1 MATKQY
7 NPYNNIKNIVGYKA
21 DWHTAKQLGQD
32 PTQYYQAAV
41 PDYQELVKNGY
52 ESIAQQLTDMDYI
65 KAKDLLKNYK
75 PDDEIAID
83 NYVNEMSGTADAREV
98 SAEQTRAYGADPST
112 QKLLD
117 MAIGAGDAY
126 QNFANQARDIGT
138 GAVSTQ
144 PSDTVNNMLNQWQ
157 GGNERLNGQ
166 IRYDENGNVIS
177 GLNTA
182 HYNTGRQQLDYINNF
197 DVTKQP
203 YYQGI
208 MDQYKLGGYNA
219 AQGAYANGAAD
230 NGGNIDSYAAA
241 NANRQQLAF
250 TTAGQQAALQAA
262 QQNANNW
269 QNLYSQMSQDLNNQ
283 GVLNANTLQQAA
295 QMYSVDAQERMNA
308 LDVAGAMERQVM
320 ANAINGYLG
329 NIQADMQKYGID
341 AETAMNRENNR
352 AALEQITAQL
362 AAQER
367 MNTENNETTR
377 LGYAS
382 QERMNTENN
391 QTQRYGYDTNL
402 AGIRDTNQTNLGIA
416 GINKDAQLGVAGINR
431 DATLGA
437 AGINANASMSNAALQ
452 ADLNRYLGELGYNQA
467 LALGQLSYDQALA
480 LGQLGYNQALDAIY
494 AQGDINSQLS
504 AQEAQQ
510 QRNMY
515 EWLASMGMTTDAKG
529 NIVSASGGTGAETSV
544 DSQLA
549 DAYQMTS
556 RLVEL
561 YKTHGDASLTTPA
574 DVYAAAMEYDN
585 EKYGG
590 AHQKEIYTYI
600 NNFMN
605 LGKKADSVTG
615 GGVTIPSIQIPGLNP

>member
-7 NPYNNIKNIVGYKA
+7 NPYNAYKHIVSAKG

-32 PTQYYQAAV
+32 PNQYYQAAL
-41 PDYQELVKNGY
+41 PHYQELTDNGY
-52 ESIAQQLTDMDYI
+52 GWLAEELNRSDYTT
-65 KAKDLLKNYK
+65 AKGLRDKYALK
-75 PDDEIAID
+75 PDEQFEVDG
-83 NYVNEMSGTADAREV
+83 YVNDMTAVPE
-98 SAEQTRAYGADPST
+98 TPAYGADPST

-117 MAIGAGDAY
+117 QAVGAGEGY
-126 QNFANQARDIGT
+126 QDFLNQARDIGT

-144 PSDTVNNMLNQWQ
+144 PSDTVNNMLGQWQ
-157 GGNERLNGQ
+157 SGNERLNGAIQ
-166 IRYDENGNVIS
+166 YDENGNVIS

-182 HYNTGRQQLDYINNF
+182 HYNIGREQLDRINNF
-197 DVTKQP
+197 DVTAQP

-219 AQGAYANGAAD
+219 AQGAYANGAAN

-269 QNLYSQMSQDLNNQ
+269 QTLYSQMSQDLNNQ

-308 LDVAGAMERQVM
+308 LDVAGAMQQQAM
-320 ANAINGYLG
+320 ANAIQGYLG

-341 AETAMNRENNR
+341 AETAMNSENNR

-402 AGIRDTNQTNLGIA
+402 AGIRDTNQTNLGVA
-416 GINKDAQLGVAGINR
+416 GINANAQLGVAGINR

-437 AGINANASMSNAALQ
+437 AGINANASMANAAMN
-452 ADLNRYLGELGYNQA
+452 ADVNRYLGELGYNQA
-467 LALGQLSYDQALA
+467 LAGFQNELDVLERQGQISKEQSQWMMDQAVQNGWIPQGYTAATTATGGTVGTTGTKLSDFETADA
-480 LGQLGYNQALDAIY
+480 LKGDLFAAVKTGDHGMLSMLGVTK
-494 AQGDINSQLS
+494 
-504 AQEAQQ
+504 
-510 QRNMY
+510 
-515 EWLASMGMTTDAKG
+515 GMTAEDFRVFLHDNGYGWKESDGIISDLQKAMGEDTDFFVRMESVFPGISTYSGPGSTKTTQ
-529 NIVSASGGTGAETSV
+529 SAS
-544 DSQLA
+544 
-549 DAYQMTS
+549 
-556 RLVEL
+556 
-561 YKTHGDASLTTPA
+561 
-574 DVYAAAMEYDN
+574 
-585 EKYGG
+585 
-590 AHQKEIYTYI
+590 
-600 NNFMN
+600 
-605 LGKKADSVTG
+605 
-615 GGVTIPSIQIPGLNP
+615 

>member
-1 MATKQY
+1 MAAKQY
-7 NPYNNIKNIVGYKA
+7 NPYGDLKAVVGYKA

-32 PTQYYQAAV
+32 PNQYYQAAAPHYKNMV
-41 PDYQELVKNGY
+41 DNGY
-52 ESIAQQLTDMDYI
+52 ESVAQQLTDMDYI
-65 KAKDLLKNYK
+65 KAKNLLKNYK
-75 PDDEIAID
+75 PDEEAAFD
-83 NYVNEMSGTADAREV
+83 NYVNTMSGNAGGAQATP
-98 SAEQTRAYGADPST
+98 AYGADPST

-117 MAIGAGDAY
+117 LAIGAGEGY
-126 QNFANQARDIGT
+126 QDFVNQARDIGT

-144 PSDTVNNMLNQWQ
+144 PSDTVSNMLGAWQ
-157 GGNERLNGQ
+157 SGNDRLNGA

-177 GLNTA
+177 GLNTE
-182 HYNTGRQQLDYINNF
+182 HYNIGRNQLDYINNF

-262 QQNANNW
+262 QQNATNW

-308 LDVAGAMERQVM
+308 LDVAGAMEQQAM
-320 ANAINGYLG
+320 ANAIQGYLG

-341 AETAMNRENNR
+341 AETAMNRENNK

-391 QTQRYGYDTNL
+391 QTQRYGYDTN
-402 AGIRDTNQTNLGIA
+402 RDIA
-416 GINKDAQLGVAGINR
+416 GINANAQLGVAGINR

-437 AGINANASMSNAALQ
+437 AGINANASMANAAMN
-452 ADLNRYLGELGYNQA
+452 ADVNRYLGKLGYNQA
-467 LALGQLSYDQALA
+467 LAGFQNELDVLERQGQISKEQSQWMMDQAVA
-480 LGQLGYNQALDAIY
+480 NGWIPQGYTAATTGVVDTLGDSGGANNYGLDAVAV
-494 AQGDINSQLS
+494 AQGLYDKYQ
-504 AQEAQQ
+504 
-510 QRNMY
+510 
-515 EWLASMGMTTDAKG
+515 AK
-529 NIVSASGGTGAETSV
+529 
-544 DSQLA
+544 DP
-549 DAYQMTS
+549 
-556 RLVEL
+556 
-561 YKTHGDASLTTPA
+561 SLKNVT
-574 DVYAAAMEYDN
+574 DVYAALAQLYGNDTTN
-585 EKYGG
+585 PYYAQAVAWLDQQFANNKKYG
-590 AHQKEIYTYI
+590 
-600 NNFMN
+600 
-605 LGKKADSVTG
+605 VT
-615 GGVTIPSIQIPGLNP
+615 TTNDILSQIGIAP

>member
-1 MATKQY
+1 MAAKQY
-7 NPYNNIKNIVGYKA
+7 NPYGDLKAVVGYKA

-32 PTQYYQAAV
+32 PNQYYQTAAPHYKNMV
-41 PDYQELVKNGY
+41 DNGY
-52 ESIAQQLTDMDYI
+52 ESLAQQLSDMDYI
-65 KAKDLLKNYK
+65 QAKGLLGNYK
-75 PDDEIAID
+75 PDDEIEFN
-83 NYVNEMSGTADAREV
+83 NYVDGMTGQGSPTVQDNA
-98 SAEQTRAYGADPST
+98 RAYGADPST

-117 MAIGAGDAY
+117 MAVGAGQEY
-126 QNFANQARDIGT
+126 QNFQNQARDIAT

-144 PSDTVNNMLNQWQ
+144 PSDTVSNMLGAWQ
-157 GGNERLNGQ
+157 SGNDRLNGA

-177 GLNTA
+177 GLNTE
-182 HYNTGRQQLDYINNF
+182 HYNIGRNQLDYINNF

-219 AQGAYANGAAD
+219 AQGAYADGSAN

-250 TTAGQQAALQAA
+250 TTAGQQAALAAA
-262 QQNANNW
+262 QQNATNW

-308 LDVAGAMERQVM
+308 LDVAGAMQQQAM
-320 ANAINGYLG
+320 ANAIQGYLG

-341 AETAMNRENNR
+341 AETAMNRENNK

-391 QTQRYGYDTNL
+391 QTQRYGYDTN
-402 AGIRDTNQTNLGIA
+402 RDIA
-416 GINKDAQLGVAGINR
+416 GINANAQLGVAGINR

-437 AGINANASMSNAALQ
+437 AGINANASMTNAALN
-452 ADLNRYLGELGYNQA
+452 ADVNRYLGELGYQQA
-467 LALGQLSYDQALA
+467 LAGFQNELDVMERQGQINREQSQWMMDQAVQNGWIPNGYTAAATGVVDTLGNTGTIQKLSDVETADA
-480 LGQLGYNQALDAIY
+480 LT
-494 AQGDINSQLS
+494 GDIFAAVKSGDS
-504 AQEAQQ
+504 
-510 QRNMY
+510 NM
-515 EWLASMGMTTDAKG
+515 LASLGITRGMTPDDFRVLLTGTHGYTWKDTDNIIKNLQNTMEDDQDFFVRMESIFPDIAKYTG
-529 NIVSASGGTGAETSV
+529 RGRGATNTTNSAS
-544 DSQLA
+544 
-549 DAYQMTS
+549 
-556 RLVEL
+556 
-561 YKTHGDASLTTPA
+561 
-574 DVYAAAMEYDN
+574 
-585 EKYGG
+585 
-590 AHQKEIYTYI
+590 
-600 NNFMN
+600 
-605 LGKKADSVTG
+605 
-615 GGVTIPSIQIPGLNP
+615 